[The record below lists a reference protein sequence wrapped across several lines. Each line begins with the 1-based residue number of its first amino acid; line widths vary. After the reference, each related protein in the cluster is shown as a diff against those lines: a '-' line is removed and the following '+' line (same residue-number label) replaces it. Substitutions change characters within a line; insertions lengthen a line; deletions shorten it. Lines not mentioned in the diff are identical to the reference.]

1 MNINNPRQEELLN
14 INKKV
19 NEYDGKKIDI
29 LRKVPFKKWDR
40 VTFLLNELSEYYMV
54 LINLQDELKYSSI
67 TYKDIEEREEK
78 KREILLDIRETKDSM
93 RPYLEE
99 RNIILNEYLTFEE
112 CNDLQNIYVNI
123 YSLEKIKTDR
133 DKLKKLLNNKDFYEQ
148 K

>member
-14 INKKV
+14 INKKI
-19 NEYDGKKIDI
+19 NEYDEKKIDI
-29 LRKVPFKKWDR
+29 LRKVPFKKWNR

-78 KREILLDIRETKDSM
+78 KREILLDIRETQDSM

-123 YSLEKIKTDR
+123 HSLEKIKTDR

>member
-14 INKKV
+14 INKKI
-19 NEYDGKKIDI
+19 NEYDEKKIDI
-29 LRKVPFKKWDR
+29 LRKVPFKKWNR

-78 KREILLDIRETKDSM
+78 KREILLDIRETQDSM

-123 YSLEKIKTDR
+123 YSLEKIKTDK

>member
-14 INKKV
+14 INKKI
-19 NEYDGKKIDI
+19 NEYDEKKIYI
-29 LRKVPFKKWDR
+29 LRKVPFKKWNR

-78 KREILLDIRETKDSM
+78 KREILLDIRETQDSM

-123 YSLEKIKTDR
+123 HSLEKIKTDR

>member
-1 MNINNPRQEELLN
+1 MNINNHRQEELLK
-14 INKKV
+14 INKKI
-19 NEYDGKKIDI
+19 NEYDEKKIDI

-67 TYKDIEEREEK
+67 TYKDMEEREEK
-78 KREILLDIRETKDSM
+78 KREILLDIRETQDSM

>member
-1 MNINNPRQEELLN
+1 MNINNHRQEELLK
-14 INKKV
+14 INKKI
-19 NEYDGKKIDI
+19 NEYDVKKIDI

-67 TYKDIEEREEK
+67 TYKDMEEREEK
-78 KREILLDIRETKDSM
+78 KREILLDIRETQDSM

>member
-14 INKKV
+14 INKKI
-19 NEYDGKKIDI
+19 NEYDEKKIDI
-29 LRKVPFKKWDR
+29 LRKVPFKKWNR

-78 KREILLDIRETKDSM
+78 KREILLDIRETQDSM